1 MGGFLAAL
9 VLDPCDPGYFF
20 HFISAAEGN
29 FRGSAEKN
37 SSDQSRKNN
46 TRKAVAAARAPA
58 ATTRTAAATT
68 RSRKNCRREA
78 FPATF
83 KMVDQTAGFLY
94 ESAIMMATPFA
105 TAIFCI
111 VMAQRVRCMKLMW
124 PKKLVCWERTR
135 FIVHSAMRVLICLL
149 GFFFVW
155 FPFMRLLICFLE
167 CFIQMEDNFRKYYF
181 MPTMTLILMLVY
193 LHGYFQSKDGKTANV
208 SHNATTHKKKMRAPA
223 EDPDAD
229 ALGRFWA
236 NTFYWSSPD
245 E

>member
-1 MGGFLAAL
+1 
-9 VLDPCDPGYFF
+9 
-20 HFISAAEGN
+20 
-29 FRGSAEKN
+29 
-37 SSDQSRKNN
+37 
-46 TRKAVAAARAPA
+46 
-58 ATTRTAAATT
+58 
-68 RSRKNCRREA
+68 
-78 FPATF
+78 
-83 KMVDQTAGFLY
+83 MVDQTAGFLY

-245 E
+245 EWRVRTTFKKTVKTTVRPLFAVLLRETFMKNWRYDLIIRNYTINKGLRIQYGYRVRIGSEVGNRELRSF